1 MPITMLYTTNREY
14 WRGYTLSTVVA
25 PYQQF
30 SATTN
35 GLSMVFRQT
44 LNDMAYLFEDL
55 VATMAST
62 AR

>member
-1 MPITMLYTTNREY
+1 MLHTTNRKY
-14 WRGYTLSTVVA
+14 WNGHTLSTVVA

-35 GLSMVFRQT
+35 GLSMSFRQT
-44 LNDMAYLFEDL
+44 LNGMAYLFEDL
-55 VATMAST
+55 AATIAIT